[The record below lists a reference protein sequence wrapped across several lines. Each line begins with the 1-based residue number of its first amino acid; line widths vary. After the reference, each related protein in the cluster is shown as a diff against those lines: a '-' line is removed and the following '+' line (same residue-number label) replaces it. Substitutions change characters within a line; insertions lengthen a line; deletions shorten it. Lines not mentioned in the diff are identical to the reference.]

1 MIDPRTLEVFYWVV
15 QLGGFRRAAEKLRT
29 TQPAVSSRIAALEVR
44 LGGSLLDRNRRRRV
58 TLTPRG
64 TALLAYAER
73 ILALQGEMMTALA
86 DPAGGLRG
94 TVRLGTSET
103 IVHTWLSAL
112 IRRVHEV
119 HPSVTLD
126 ISVDIS
132 LNLREALVKGEVD
145 VALLLG
151 AVAAP
156 RVRTLPLC
164 EYPLAWIAAP
174 GLPLGPDAPTL
185 AQLARWPIVTYSRAT
200 TPYLELA
207 ELLNQPGLPPARIFA
222 NSSLS
227 SIVRMVLDG
236 IGIGVIAPAAI
247 TRELA
252 SGALRRLDGAPP
264 LAPLVFVASHAEMPG
279 SGLAAAVSRLAQ
291 EVAQEVVQEAAP

>member
-1 MIDPRTLEVFYWVV
+1 MIDLRTLEIFYWVV
-15 QLGGFRRAAEKLRT
+15 QLGGFRRAAEKLHT

-44 LGGSLLDRNRRRRV
+44 LGVRLLDRNRRQRVVLTRR
-58 TLTPRG
+58 G
-64 TALLAYAER
+64 AELLGYAER
-73 ILALQGEMMTALA
+73 ILALHDEMSAALA
-86 DPAGGLRG
+86 DPAGLRG

-185 AQLARWPIVTYSRAT
+185 AQLARWPIITYSRAT